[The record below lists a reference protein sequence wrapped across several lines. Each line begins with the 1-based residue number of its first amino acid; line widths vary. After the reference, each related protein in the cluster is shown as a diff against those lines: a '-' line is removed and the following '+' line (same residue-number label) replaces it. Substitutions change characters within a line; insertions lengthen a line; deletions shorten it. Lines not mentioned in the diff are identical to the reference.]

1 MRSEL
6 RDSSLHSRL
15 LETSPHPRIG
25 DRQATYLS
33 RTGKDPIALISKR
46 RCLPPGVQ
54 DCQHLW
60 VNGDL
65 LFGFRRFH
73 IPHPLAN
80 DSSLDQK
87 SAIQP
92 IHIRPLECK
101 SFTHSKSEGDANKR
115 NCPNR
120 FFELL
125 QELPELLDPKAVR
138 FFSSFRR
145 VLDRDEFHGISLCR
159 HNLSPH
165 RKIPQLVDHASNMD
179 PALWRQRQGSQ

>member
-101 SFTHSKSEGDANKR
+101 SFTHSKSEGDQTSAIVRIGSSSCSK
-115 NCPNR
+115 NCLNSSTPR
-120 FFELL
+120 LCGFFRLFVASL
-125 QELPELLDPKAVR
+125 IVT
-138 FFSSFRR
+138 SSMGFRC
-145 VLDRDEFHGISLCR
+145 VGTTSAHI
-159 HNLSPH
+159 
-165 RKIPQLVDHASNMD
+165 
-179 PALWRQRQGSQ
+179 